1 MKSEEF
7 ATALVVRR
15 MLLVCCLLWSAAAN
29 SSLFILHSSFFTLH
43 SSFFTL
49 HSSLIKAQTT
59 ITLTG
64 DILLDRGVRR
74 YIMQKGIDSL
84 FTPQIDS
91 IFAHSDI
98 VVGNLEC
105 PATNIHTPAVKQYV
119 FRGNPEWL
127 HDLRRHG
134 ITHLNLANNHSVD
147 QRRGGLRDT
156 YKNCLGAHIVPVGAG
171 TNMDEASE
179 AILIAAHKFS
189 EVRGT
194 RYEVREMQVNTRNI
208 HQHGEIEV
216 FSHLAPRTS
225 HLVPSTSHLV
235 PRNIYLLASQRLKL
249 ENFTYLPD
257 SFSVSQE
264 PLDTLC
270 RRIERLRAKDST
282 AYIIVCLHWGAE
294 HQLKP
299 MALQRQEAHRIIDAG
314 ADIIVGHHT
323 HTLQTIEE
331 YKGKPIYYSI
341 GNFIFDQ
348 EKPLNTRACMV
359 QIKIAPD
366 AVAVETIPIDIRHCV
381 PHIATTY

>member
-1 MKSEEF
+1 
-7 ATALVVRR
+7 
-15 MLLVCCLLWSAAAN
+15 MLLVCCLLWSTAAN
-29 SSLFILHSSFFTLH
+29 

-147 QRRGGLRDT
+147 QQRGGLRDT

-179 AILIAAHKFS
+179 AILI
-189 EVRGT
+189 V
-194 RYEVREMQVNTRNI
+194 
-208 HQHGEIEV
+208 
-216 FSHLAPRTS
+216 PR
-225 HLVPSTSHLV
+225 TSHLV
-235 PRNIYLLASQRLKL
+235 PRNIHLLASQRLKL

-348 EKPLNTRACMV
+348 DKPLNTRACMV

>member
-29 SSLFILHSSFFTLH
+29 SSFFTLHSSLQRNSSFFTLH
-43 SSFFTL
+43 SSF
-49 HSSLIKAQTT
+49 IKAQTT

-74 YIMQKGIDSL
+74 YIMQKSIDSL

-179 AILIAAHKFS
+179 PTPL
-189 EVRGT
+189 
-194 RYEVREMQVNTRNI
+194 
-208 HQHGEIEV
+208 
-216 FSHLAPRTS
+216 LAPRS
-225 HLVPSTSHLV
+225 SHLV

-264 PLDTLC
+264 PFDMLC

-294 HQLKP
+294 HQLRP

-331 YKGKPIYYSI
+331 YKGRPIYYSI

-348 EKPLNTRACMV
+348 EKSLNTRACMV
-359 QIKIAPD
+359 QIRIATTS
-366 AVAVETIPIDIRHCV
+366 VEVETIPIEIRHCV
-381 PHIATTY
+381 PHVSSSSLSHPAPSP

>member
-1 MKSEEF
+1 MKNEEF

-49 HSSLIKAQTT
+49 HSSFIKAQTT

-216 FSHLAPRTS
+216 FSHL
-225 HLVPSTSHLV
+225 V

>member
-1 MKSEEF
+1 MKNEEF

-29 SSLFILHSSFFTLH
+29 SSFFTLH
-43 SSFFTL
+43 SSF
-49 HSSLIKAQTT
+49 IKAQTT

-189 EVRGT
+189 EV
-194 RYEVREMQVNTRNI
+194 
-208 HQHGEIEV
+208 
-216 FSHLAPRTS
+216 PR
-225 HLVPSTSHLV
+225 TSHLV

-282 AYIIVCLHWGAE
+282 AYITVCLHWGAE